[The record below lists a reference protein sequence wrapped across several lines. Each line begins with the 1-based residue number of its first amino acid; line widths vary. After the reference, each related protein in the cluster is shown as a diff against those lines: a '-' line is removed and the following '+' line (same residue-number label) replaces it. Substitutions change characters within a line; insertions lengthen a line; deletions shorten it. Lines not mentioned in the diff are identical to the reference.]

1 MELETAKRP
10 INWIGSG
17 LLAKTSLK
25 LLTALIAT
33 RAAFFRTQVRLQI
46 FFKCPPGSIM
56 IVRRLAY
63 FLPVEAPP
71 AVQRRRSP
79 LCLISPR

>member
-1 MELETAKRP
+1 MELEAAKRP

-17 LLAKTSLK
+17 LLAKNLFE
-25 LLTALIAT
+25 AIDRLIAT

-56 IVRRLAY
+56 IVRRLA
-63 FLPVEAPP
+63 FSS
-71 AVQRRRSP
+71 RRSASCCP
-79 LCLISPR
+79 GTALTLVSDLA